1 MSAPNPLQQEIER
14 HFAAGG
20 AAISDPAALEAFTQL
35 RTELNSGRVR
45 SAEPNPEAPL
55 GWRVNSWVKRG
66 ILLGFRIG
74 QLAAF
79 GNHDRAWIERHMP
92 RDGSVYLNDLTSS
105 YACFCLWG
113 PNARVTQANVV
124 PASGSARLKKR

>member
-14 HFAAGG
+14 HFAAGA
-20 AAISDPAALEAFTQL
+20 AAIGDPAALEAFTQL
-35 RTELNSGRVR
+35 RCELNSGRVR
-45 SAEPNPEAPL
+45 SAEPDPEAFL

-79 GNHDRAWIERHMP
+79 GNHDLSFV
-92 RDGSVYLNDLTSS
+92 DKS
-105 YACFCLWG
+105 
-113 PNARVTQANVV
+113 
-124 PASGSARLKKR
+124 